1 MIVYCLGIMP
11 HCTSRT
17 TLLVMILRINSAAL
31 LLLLLEEDLWRND
44 QDLIIW
50 ALSDLVH
57 R

>member
-31 LLLLLEEDLWRND
+31 LLLLLEEDLWWND

-57 R
+57 G